1 ILQPRQHFQIEHLL
15 HEYGIHPVFLSSAN
29 FNNRARLSLSFLC
42 IAKIKKQQTALNSEK
57 YMLKVLFIRN
67 FRISIYRYLT
77 LPTRYCIN
85 GKHPLDYHG

>member
-1 ILQPRQHFQIEHLL
+1 M
-15 HEYGIHPVFLSSAN
+15 SSAN

-42 IAKIKKQQTALNSEK
+42 IAKIKKQQTALNSYK

-77 LPTRYCIN
+77 FPTRYCIN